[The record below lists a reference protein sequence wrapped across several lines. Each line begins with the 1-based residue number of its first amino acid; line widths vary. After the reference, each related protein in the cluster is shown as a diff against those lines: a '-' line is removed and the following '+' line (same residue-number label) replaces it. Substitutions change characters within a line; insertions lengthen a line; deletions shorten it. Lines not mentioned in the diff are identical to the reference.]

1 MQNSIVVLTFSVLHR
16 KYLFCANLFQKMKIV
31 GLSWNLS
38 VSTKFQFKPTNLI
51 FGPNLLKEG
60 ISGVKQKKWALLLFL
75 TRSTHFRQIWS
86 KNTKIASLSWNLAP
100 TLIRICRIQWWCS
113 LFLNLDR
120 KYSFD
125 QIGSKKSKLSFRLK
139 FGTQTKSNIQNLMMV
154 YI

>member
-1 MQNSIVVLTFSVLHR
+1 M
-16 KYLFCANLFQKMKIV
+16 
-31 GLSWNLS
+31 
-38 VSTKFQFKPTNLI
+38 STTIRIQWCC
-51 FGPNLLKEG
+51 
-60 ISGVKQKKWALLLFL
+60 SLLLFL

-125 QIGSKKSKLSFRLK
+125 QIGSKKSKLLFRLKFGIQTKSNIQNLMMVFTFFNLDRKYSFDQIGSKKSKLLFRLK
-139 FGTQTKSNIQNLMMV
+139 FGTQTKSNIQNLMV
-154 YI
+154 VCI